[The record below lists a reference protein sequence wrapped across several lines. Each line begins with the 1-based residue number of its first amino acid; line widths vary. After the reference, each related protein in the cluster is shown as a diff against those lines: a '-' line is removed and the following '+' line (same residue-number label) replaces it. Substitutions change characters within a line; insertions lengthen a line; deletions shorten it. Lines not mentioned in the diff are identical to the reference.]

1 MDIRKY
7 EEPTVDLV
15 MLESESG
22 FAASVPNE
30 SDSSLESIQ
39 FEEW

>member
-7 EEPTVDLV
+7 EEPAVDLV

-22 FAASVPNE
+22 FADSVPNE
-30 SDSSLESIQ
+30 SESSLESIH